1 MNLQFDGRELVGSQS
16 TMATPWKE
24 QGRKDNKQNP
34 QSEWKEE
41 RWLISHL
48 LSGWRKESLH

>member
-1 MNLQFDGRELVGSQS
+1 MNLQFDARELVGSQS

-48 LSGWRKESLH
+48 LRGWRKESLH